1 MFRFEIPLCALLLTS
16 LVVAC
21 RVDNK
26 SIYLPTGAS
35 GTAGSPAITTPAVL
49 VIRPPTSKPAG
60 LPADARPVAQTA
72 TLGQLTR
79 LAGGTPRPVDLR
91 RLLDAFCQSDL
102 MTIRTSQETI
112 YAALSCDRFLDART
126 KPQFLGKDAAITLE
140 VSADRYRV
148 LLQTLDGAQGEFTV
162 DGIWLK

>member
-1 MFRFEIPLCALLLTS
+1 VPRFEIPLCGLLLIS

-26 SIYLPTGAS
+26 SIHTPGAS
-35 GTAGSPAITTPAVL
+35 ATVGISAKTTPTALIV
-49 VIRPPTSKPAG
+49 RTPKSAPAG
-60 LPADARPVAQTA
+60 LLPDARPVAQTA

-91 RLLDAFCQSDL
+91 RLLDAFCQNGL
-102 MTIRTSQETI
+102 MTIRTSKETV
-112 YAALSCDRFLDART
+112 YAALSCDRFLDDRT

-148 LLQTLDGAQGEFTV
+148 LIETLDGAQGEFTV